1 MNMFI
6 LDLDVT
12 KCAEYHAN
20 SHILKM
26 VVETSQLL
34 STAHRLLDGE
44 QYVGVSTSGRK
55 AKRWK
60 LNDSTSDSIVYSATH
75 INHPC
80 AVWVRQSKENYSF
93 TYDLLVALCSEY
105 THRYG
110 KIHKTFRTELGS
122 ILKDVPKNISTL
134 GLTPFAQAMPDEY
147 RHADAVTAYRAYYKH
162 GKSHLHNWKNRE
174 VPDWISE

>member
-1 MNMFI
+1 MNIFI
-6 LDLDVT
+6 LDTDPKLAAV
-12 KCAEYHAN
+12 YHGN
-20 SHILKM
+20 RHVL
-26 VVETSQLL
+26 SQIKEICQMM

-44 QYVGVSTSGRK
+44 QYVGFSKSGRK

-80 AVWVRQSKENYSF
+80 AVWVRQSKENYTF
-93 TYDLLVALCSEY
+93 AHNLLVALCSEY
-105 THRYG
+105 TYRYG
-110 KIHKTFRTELGS
+110 KIHKTFRTELGN
-122 ILKDVPKNISTL
+122 ILKAVPKNIKSV

-147 RHADAVTAYRAYYKH
+147 RHADVVTAYRAYYKH

-174 VPDWISE
+174 VPDWIST